1 MNRRA
6 KRIISTYACD
16 TSGGPSALYELGGL
30 SVIHDASGCNSTYTT
45 HDEPRWYDMPSS
57 VAITGLTEIDAV
69 MGNDRK
75 IIDDI
80 ESTARAR
87 NPRFVSITS
96 TPVPYVMGTDLDAV
110 ASIVEKETG
119 IPSWYCP
126 SNGMHPYSVTVQSAI
141 ENYARRFISRS
152 TESKDFSLNLVGVTP
167 LDFISQKRVDS
178 IKAFFESE
186 GIRVNS
192 TLAMGDSIETI
203 AMASEAHLDLACSF
217 AGIGI
222 CRFLEKHYGIPFMT
236 GLPYGK
242 VQSQVLADA
251 IRKKNDPVSPRPNGS
266 RTVAI
271 IGDCVQNHSILNN
284 LQDFRH
290 ISITPCGGESD
301 EDIVTDGEEEIA
313 SLIKA
318 ADWVIADPLY
328 KPIVPEGCGFVSYPH
343 FAFSGRMFEDD
354 ENDPVYEGLD
364 KLLEALK

>member
-57 VAITGLTEIDAV
+57 VAITGLCEIDAV
-69 MGNDRK
+69 MGNDQK

-80 ESTARAR
+80 ESTVQARH
-87 NPRFVSITS
+87 PRFVSITS

-110 ASIVEKETG
+110 ASIVEKQTG

-141 ENYARRFISRS
+141 ENYARRFILRS
-152 TESKDFSLNLVGVTP
+152 EKSKDFSVNLVGVTP

-178 IKAFFESE
+178 IKAFLESE

-192 TLAMGDSIETI
+192 TLAMGDRIETI

-222 CRFLEKHYGIPFMT
+222 CRFMEKQYGIHFIA

-242 VQSQVLADA
+242 AQSIALVRA
-251 IRKKNDPVSPRPNGS
+251 IKLKEKMPIPVSKGKG
-266 RTVAI
+266 TVAI

-301 EDIVTDGEEEIA
+301 EDIITDGEEEIA
-313 SLIKA
+313 ALLHD

-328 KPIVPEGCGFVSYPH
+328 KPIVPERCAFVPYPH
-343 FAFSGRMFEDD
+343 FAFSGRMFEND